1 MDFSDHDL
9 GNHNH
14 NHHHHHDYDVDGRF
28 GEDVG
33 PVLSPKAHR
42 DVRTRD
48 GRPASDSSLASS
60 AATAAESPRVLGC
73 RTTVLL
79 LVFHGG
85 SVLDSSHDAS
95 AKASD
100 VATFQVK
107 TYPRGLMCRNS

>member
-14 NHHHHHDYDVDGRF
+14 NHHHHDFDLDGRF
-28 GEDVG
+28 GEEVG

-60 AATAAESPRVLGC
+60 AATAAAESPRVLGC

-107 TYPRGLMCRNS
+107 AHPRGLMRYNT